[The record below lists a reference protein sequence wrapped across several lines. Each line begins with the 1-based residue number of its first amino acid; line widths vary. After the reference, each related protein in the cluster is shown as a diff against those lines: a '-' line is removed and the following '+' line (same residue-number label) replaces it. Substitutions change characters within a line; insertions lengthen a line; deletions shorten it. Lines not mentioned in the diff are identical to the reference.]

1 MDCEK
6 KFDCQKFFFIDRSD
20 SKYKHNQIENTIEVS
35 NYLKKNKFVSYKL
48 ESLSFFEKIYLF
60 KNADII
66 IGLHGAGFVHTVFC
80 KPGTKIIE
88 IRSFLYSNTV
98 YEKISNINN
107 LNYHLIQTETL
118 KESERINGDINLP
131 LDKLDIILNE
141 DGSNT

>member
-1 MDCEK
+1 MQTSSQTCWI
-6 KFDCQKFFFIDRSD
+6 FFYDIAF
-20 SKYKHNQIENTIEVS
+20 QIKV
-35 NYLKKNKFVSYKL
+35 KFVCYKL

-66 IGLHGAGFVHTVFC
+66 IGLHGAGFVNTVFC

-141 DGSNT
+141 DGSVNNHQLPE